1 MNAGNRAG
9 VPRASPTGNRRVG
22 GHLDGPG
29 HQAADEV
36 HEAQLRVAVSDQ
48 SSSG

>member
-1 MNAGNRAG
+1 MQVTVQVCRE
-9 VPRASPTGNRRVG
+9 PRRQVTGGSG

-48 SSSG
+48 SASG